1 MLSLCVLPRLV
12 RLIGNSKLTI
22 NKNVSGCL
30 SCVGLLIDWKCLS
43 LQDIWDAIELSH
55 DSELEKGVKRMDQR
69 S

>member
-1 MLSLCVLPRLV
+1 MFSLCALPRLV

-30 SCVGLLIDWKCLS
+30 SCVGILIDWKCPASRSKISGMRLS
-43 LQDIWDAIELSH
+43 FPMILNW
-55 DSELEKGVKRMDQR
+55 RR